1 MSYVVLNSVISE
13 KCRFI
18 TMSSVFMKKVLMST
32 FVMTNPGSTK
42 SIAFYYSITYGDFKD
57 LVK

>member
-13 KCRFI
+13 KRRFM

-32 FVMTNPGSTK
+32 FVMNNPGSTK
-42 SIAFYYSITYGDFKD
+42 LIAFYYSITYGDFKD